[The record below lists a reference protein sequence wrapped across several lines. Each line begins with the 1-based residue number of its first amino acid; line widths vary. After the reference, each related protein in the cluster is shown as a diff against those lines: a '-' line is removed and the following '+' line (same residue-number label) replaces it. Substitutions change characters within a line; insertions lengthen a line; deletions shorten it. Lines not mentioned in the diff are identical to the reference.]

1 MPAVLR
7 STGARSRPLTAW
19 EIRVGFP
26 EEVTF
31 DLALKDE
38 SELTGGRRAELS
50 LARGRVGS
58 GSQSAAPRGR
68 QVLMDWINAELLPEH
83 IVVRSLEEDI
93 FDGLILHHLFRKLPL
108 PAPGRPG
115 RGAGWA
121 SLGLTWPS
129 LQSSW
134 QMAAGEAHRPR
145 LPEPLP
151 QSRCC

>member
-1 MPAVLR
+1 MLR

-19 EIRVGFP
+19 EIRAGFP

-31 DLALKDE
+31 DRALKDE

-50 LARGRVGS
+50 PARGRVGS
-58 GSQSAAPRGR
+58 GPPSAVPRGR

-93 FDGLILHHLFRKLPL
+93 FDGLILHHLFRKSLL
-108 PAPGRPG
+108 PAPGSPG

-121 SLGLTWPS
+121 SLGLAWPP
-129 LQSSW
+129 LQSPW
-134 QMAAGEAHRPR
+134 QTAEGQAYRSRP
-145 LPEPLP
+145 PELLP